1 MRKCNFDHRWLLISL
16 VALLFL
22 AAGCGPDNHSSGP
35 RPNPVRT
42 ASPTPTPTATPTATP
57 TPTPS
62 VPMVISTAPAISGC
76 AGQGVPINRLITATF
91 DQAMDSTTIDSMTFT
106 VTGPGMTSIAG
117 SVAYDAANHIAI
129 FTPTMALP
137 TGITITATI
146 TTGAL
151 SAAEVPLASDYVWTF
166 VTGATSDTVRPT
178 VLSTDPANAA
188 TGVPTNQKVTATF
201 SQGMDPTT
209 ITGSSFEVTG
219 PGMTP
224 VAGTVTYSTI
234 GTTATFTPDT
244 ALTPTVVYTATI
256 TTAAQDLAGNSL
268 ASNYQWT
275 FTAGGGPDSTAPAI
289 TMTTP
294 ADGSSGVALNAA
306 INATFSKPIDPS
318 TLNPLTFFVTGSSPT
333 PLDGKITYDVA
344 NQIVSFTPSSPLVTG
359 TTYTATITTGVTDLA
374 GNPLAADFQ
383 WTFTAGSS
391 SSLAPVDLGAASSF
405 GVFAEATVTN
415 TGPTL
420 INGDLGL
427 TPGTSITGFLPGMVT
442 GTIEINTP
450 PAIAALASLGT
461 AYGDAMGRTGAAIV
475 AENLAGLT
483 LTPGIYTSA
492 ATSFEITGGNL
503 TLDAQGDPNAVWIF
517 QMPSSTLTLTTPT
530 CSVILANGAQFS
542 NVFWQVGSSATI
554 GVGCVMEGNILA
566 DTSITL
572 DNGATLHGRA
582 LAGAISSSG
591 AVTLDTNSVSAAGAC
606 VQ

>member
-1 MRKCNFDHRWLLISL
+1 
-16 VALLFL
+16 
-22 AAGCGPDNHSSGP
+22 
-35 RPNPVRT
+35 
-42 ASPTPTPTATPTATP
+42 
-57 TPTPS
+57 
-62 VPMVISTAPAISGC
+62 MVISTAPAISGC

-91 DQAMDSTTIDSMTFT
+91 DQAMDSSTINLMTFT
-106 VTGPGMTSIAG
+106 VTGPGTTSIGG
-117 SVAYDAANHIAI
+117 SVAYDATNHIAI
-129 FTPTMALP
+129 FTPTGTLP
-137 TGITITATI
+137 PGTTITATI

-166 VTGATSDTVRPT
+166 VTGAASDTVRPT
-178 VLSTDPANAA
+178 VVSTDPADTA

-201 SQGMDPTT
+201 SQAMDPTT
-209 ITGSSFEVTG
+209 ITGSSFKLTG
-219 PGMTP
+219 PGAMQ
-224 VAGTVTYSTI
+224 VGGTVTYSTI
-234 GTTATFTPDT
+234 GTTATFTPDIT
-244 ALTPTVVYTATI
+244 LTPSVVYTATI
-256 TTAAQDLAGNSL
+256 TTAVQDLAGNSL
-268 ASNYQWT
+268 AANYQWT
-275 FTAGGGPDSTAPAI
+275 FTAGGGPDSTAPVI

-294 ADGSSGVALNAA
+294 ADGSSGVALNAG
-306 INATFSKPIDPS
+306 INATFSKPMDPA
-318 TLNPLTFFVTGSSPT
+318 TLNAATFYVTGPSPT

-344 NQIVSFTPSSPLVTG
+344 SQIVTFTPASPLA
-359 TTYTATITTGVTDLA
+359 TTMVYTATITTGATDLA
-374 GNPLAADFQ
+374 GNPLAADFL
-383 WTFTAGSS
+383 WTLTAGSS

-405 GVFAEATVTN
+405 GVFAEAAVTN

-450 PAIAALASLGT
+450 AAVAALASLGT
-461 AYGDAMGRTGAAIV
+461 AYGDAMGRAGAAIV

-483 LTPGIYTSA
+483 LDPGLYTSA

-503 TLDAQGDPNAVWIF
+503 TLDAHGDPNAVWIF

-530 CSVILANGAQFS
+530 CNVILANGAQFS

-554 GVGCVMEGNILA
+554 GTGCAMEGNILA

-572 DNGATLHGRA
+572 DSGATLHGRA
-582 LAGAISSSG
+582 LAGAITSSG